1 MNLLTFSL
9 SNQLAEI
16 VFFLAVLVLIALS
29 NLWALKRLEEL
40 AKKQP
45 RLEHGQRVS
54 ILVPARDEEKTISQ
68 CIKSLLAQDYPDFE
82 VLALDDDSQDQ
93 TVELLE
99 GLAAQDSRL
108 RVLHGQGLPPGWLG
122 KHWACYQLAEAASGE
137 LLLFTDADTRHH
149 PQALREAVG
158 VLAGEQADF
167 LCAWPRQEVLTWG
180 ERLVVPL
187 IYWAFF
193 AFMPLALAYRT
204 RITGL
209 TVAIGQYMLIR
220 RAAYQQVGG
229 YAAIRNHAADDLA
242 LARRVKAA
250 SLHWL
255 ALDGGNRVS
264 CRMYTNFGQ
273 AFEGVSKNLF
283 PAFDYRLLPYL
294 FVWTWLGVVFL
305 EPLVVLVAGVL
316 GGPLPPPAIRMAG
329 LAAALALL
337 LWGLALGKLRFPL
350 WIALAYPLILI
361 VAVVIAFRSL
371 ALNLA
376 SKATWKGRALAR
388 PAIRWF

>member
-9 SNQLAEI
+9 TNQLAE
-16 VFFLAVLVLIALS
+16 VAFFLAVLVLIALS
-29 NLWALKRLEEL
+29 NLKALKRLEVL
-40 AKKQP
+40 ALQQP
-45 RLEHGQRVS
+45 RLEQAPRVS
-54 ILVPARDEEKTISQ
+54 ILVPARDEEKTIVQ

-82 VLALDDDSQDQ
+82 VLALDDHSEDH
-93 TVELLE
+93 TIELLD

-108 RVLHGQGLPPGWLG
+108 RVLNGQALPAGWLG
-122 KHWACYQLAEAASGE
+122 KHWACHQLAAAASGE

-149 PQALREAVG
+149 PNALSEAVG

-180 ERLVVPL
+180 EWLVVPL

-193 AFMPLALAYRT
+193 AFVPLALAYRT
-204 RITGL
+204 RITAL
-209 TVAIGQYMLIR
+209 TVAIGQFMLIR

-229 YAAIRNHAADDLA
+229 YAAIRNHTADDLA
-242 LARRVKAA
+242 LARRVKTAG
-250 SLHWL
+250 LRWL

-273 AFEGVSKNLF
+273 AFQGVTKNLF

-294 FVWTWLGVVFL
+294 FVWTWLGIVFL
-305 EPLVVLVAGVL
+305 EPLVVQVAAKL
-316 GGPLPPPAIRMAG
+316 GAAIPPSAIGMAG
-329 LAAALALL
+329 LAEALSLL
-337 LWGLALGKLRFPL
+337 LWGLALGRFRFPL
-350 WIALAYPLILI
+350 WIALAYPLTVGL
-361 VAVVIAFRSL
+361 AVVIAFRSL

-376 SKATWKGRALAR
+376 GKATWKGRALER
-388 PAIRWF
+388 PTIRWF